1 MIMSMS
7 FTHFFFL
14 PLFVSGV
21 DGLGGSHMNVMLGVR
36 DITNTSATLDWMVPD
51 DKPIVGFKVGSE
63 SIKIAVSFTW
73 MIFFT

>member
-1 MIMSMS
+1 
-7 FTHFFFL
+7 
-14 PLFVSGV
+14 
-21 DGLGGSHMNVMLGVR
+21 MNVMLGVR

-73 MIFFT
+73 MIFLHRYLAKGMQTIQPLTNLTLMS